1 REVAHFLER
10 NGVLVAAP
18 DDLFFDRPG
27 VARLIGQ
34 VVEHFASSDELDTQT
49 LKAMIGASRRTAMP
63 LMALLDKL
71 QITRRDGSLRRLIG
85 SEPKW

>member
-1 REVAHFLER
+1 MKSHKSHNSTYTALESRSESIAVGLIEDVVA
-10 NGVLVAAP
+10 
-18 DDLFFDRPG
+18 
-27 VARLIGQ
+27 
-34 VVEHFASSDELDTQT
+34 HFASSDELDTQT

-63 LMALLDKL
+63 LMALLDEL